1 MNFTVGII
9 AAVGI
14 LVAISL
20 VMISMDPGYLSGIP
34 VKPAEEQIACTLD
47 YTPMCGVDGV
57 TYGNMCM
64 LNATKIKLDHPGE
77 CITVKPVQ
85 AGWQRMESL
94 QHQGIGHESHQAVM
108 ILPLGD
114 KVYSGTLQYDAS
126 EPVQLITLHGPLKE
140 GEEKGQATWTLDGV
154 TKYALTFVDQKNATG
169 TWIFSGNA
177 LAVHTKKTT
186 PFTVDYTLENTEK
199 AISEF
204 VKTGT
209 IQSQQDSGLGESEQL
224 AMILAPS
231 SDVYSGIISYSASE
245 PIQIVTMHGPLGPTE
260 RPVKAWIPDGESIY
274 AFNLLDSASKMGSL
288 EFSGNALAV
297 YRNNSTQFTVSYS
310 VSATTEPVEIPHAGM
325 PVAPVTFT
333 VSIPQGVSS
342 PGCEVT
348 KECYLSNSVEIR
360 VHDTVI
366 WSNDD
371 IAAHTVTSGSSSS
384 GSDGLFDSGL
394 FMAGNTFAY
403 TFEEAGT
410 YPYFCMVHPWMTG
423 EIAVTEINDMIVN
436 PIAVGEPSVSEDDA
450 STEKIKTMVSNAITL
465 YDKIGEASFESFN
478 SNPDFRDGNLY
489 VFVFRDSDTIMVS
502 HGASESMIGKP
513 VNEIL
518 DVNGDSIGKMIHE
531 KATEEGV
538 WVEYL
543 WEDPVD
549 QKIYPKTSWVIIHD
563 GYIFGSGSYVDVEP
577 IVPVPPENTTA
588 TTPVTKPET
597 PPENAT
603 ISIEPEVEPTEK
615 RAAPVEVKMAI
626 GSGVPGCDETQE
638 CYLPYKAEIY
648 PGEPVVWNN
657 IDSAAHTV
665 TSGISGTA
673 DGKFDSGMIMSGQTW
688 QFLFADSGEYDYY
701 CMIHPWMTGK
711 VIVS

>member
-20 VMISMDPGYLSGIP
+20 VMISIDPGYLSGIP
-34 VKPAEEQIACTLD
+34 VKPVKEQIACTLD

-77 CITVKPVQ
+77 CITIKPLQ

-114 KVYSGTLQYDAS
+114 KVYSGTLQYNAS

-140 GEEKGQATWTLDGV
+140 GEDKGQATWTLDGV

-186 PFTVDYTLENTEK
+186 PFTLDYKLENTEK
-199 AISEF
+199 EISEI

-209 IQSQQDSGLGESEQL
+209 IQSQQDPGLGESEQL

-231 SDVYSGIISYSASE
+231 SDVYSGIISFSASE

-260 RPVKAWIPDGESIY
+260 RPVRAWMPNDESIY
-274 AFNLLDSASKMGSL
+274 AFNLVNSTSKMGSL

-310 VSATTEPVEIPHAGM
+310 VSATSEPVEIPHIGM
-325 PVAPVTFT
+325 PLAPMNFT

-342 PGCEVT
+342 QGCELT

-371 IAAHTVTSGSSSS
+371 TAAHTVTSGSPSS
-384 GSDGLFDSGL
+384 GSDGVFDSGL
-394 FMAGNTFAY
+394 FMAGNTFAN
-403 TFEEAGT
+403 TFDEAGT

-423 EIAVTEINDMIVN
+423 EIVVKEINDMIVN
-436 PIAVGEPSVSEDDA
+436 PIAVGEPSPTTEPVNAPE
-450 STEKIKTMVSNAITL
+450 STPTEPETMVN
-465 YDKIGEASFESFN
+465 
-478 SNPDFRDGNLY
+478 
-489 VFVFRDSDTIMVS
+489 
-502 HGASESMIGKP
+502 
-513 VNEIL
+513 
-518 DVNGDSIGKMIHE
+518 
-531 KATEEGV
+531 ATETTTEPETMV
-538 WVEYL
+538 NATETTTEPETMVNATE
-543 WEDPVD
+543 
-549 QKIYPKTSWVIIHD
+549 TT
-563 GYIFGSGSYVDVEP
+563 P
-577 IVPVPPENTTA
+577 IVT
-588 TTPVTKPET
+588 
-597 PPENAT
+597 
-603 ISIEPEVEPTEK
+603 PEVSEK

-626 GSGVPGCDETQE
+626 GAGVPGCEETQE
-638 CYLPYKAEIY
+638 CFLPYKAEIY
-648 PGEPVVWNN
+648 PSEPVVWNN
-657 IDSAAHTV
+657 VDSAAHTV
-665 TSGISGTA
+665 TSGIPGTP

-688 QFLFADSGEYDYY
+688 QFLFTDSGEYDYF
-701 CMIHPWMTGK
+701 CLIHPWMTGK